1 MDSIELITA
10 FLKHS
15 PFALH
20 VGLRLREIEPDHAV
34 LEMPFSEEL
43 ATYGEVVHG
52 GAIGTLV
59 DTAATAASWAG
70 AEMPETPRGA
80 TISLTVNYVRAATG
94 QDVVA
99 DARVVRRGRSLCF
112 CDVRVTDAED
122 RLVAHGVVTYR
133 VG

>member
-1 MDSIELITA
+1 
-10 FLKHS
+10 
-15 PFALH
+15 
-20 VGLRLREIEPDHAV
+20 VGLRVRDIEPDHAV
-34 LEMPFSEEL
+34 LELPFSEEL
-43 ATYGEVVHG
+43 ATAGEVVHG

-70 AEMPETPRGA
+70 AELSDAPRGA
-80 TISLTVNYVRAATG
+80 TVSLTVNYVRAATG

-112 CDVRVTDAED
+112 CDVRVTDADD

-133 VG
+133 LG

>member
-1 MDSIELITA
+1 MDSIELVTT

-34 LEMPFSEEL
+34 LELPFSEQL
-43 ATYGEVVHG
+43 PTFGEVVHG
-52 GAIGTLV
+52 GAISTLV

-112 CDVRVTDAED
+112 CDVRVTDADD

-133 VG
+133 IG